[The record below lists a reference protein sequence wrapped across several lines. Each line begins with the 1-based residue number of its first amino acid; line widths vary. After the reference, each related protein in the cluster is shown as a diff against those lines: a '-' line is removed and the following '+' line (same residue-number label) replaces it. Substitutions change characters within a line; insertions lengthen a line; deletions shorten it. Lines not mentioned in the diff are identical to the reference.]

1 MSAYDDYLGELSER
15 LRSLR
20 EDESVPMGRAADVC
34 ADVIAGGGLV
44 HLFGTGHGSM
54 PAMEA
59 FPRTGS
65 YVGWHPI
72 VIESLGPHLRVGGEG
87 SVHQFRYLQGAE
99 GYGQAILDSY
109 PIHDGD
115 AFVISSHSGVNRV
128 VVEVALAV
136 KDAGH
141 PLIAITSR
149 EHSSK
154 AAPRHASGKRLS
166 DLADVVL
173 DNHAPFGDAV
183 LALPDLE
190 QRVAAVSTSL
200 AMALVGALVATTAE
214 GLLARGVQ
222 PLVLGHIDR
231 AGNRIPDEMRRD
243 YVQAFQDRLW
253 RREGR

>member
-1 MSAYDDYLGELSER
+1 LSAYDDYLDNLLERMQR
-15 LRSLR
+15 LRADEAESL
-20 EDESVPMGRAADVC
+20 ESAAEIC
-34 ADVIAGGGLV
+34 TSAIGGGGLV

-72 VIESLGPHLRVGGEG
+72 VIEALGPHLRVGGEG

-99 GYGQAILDSY
+99 GYGKAILDSY
-109 PIHDGD
+109 PIHEGD

-128 VVEVALAV
+128 VMEVALAV
-136 KDAGH
+136 KEAGH
-141 PLIAITSR
+141 PLVAITSR
-149 EHSSK
+149 EHSSQ
-154 AAPRHASGKRLS
+154 ATPRHNSGKRLS
-166 DLADVVL
+166 EVADVVL

-183 LALPDLE
+183 LALEGLE

-200 AMALVGALVATTAE
+200 SMALVGALVASTAE
-214 GLLARGVQ
+214 HLLEQGVE
-222 PLVLGHIDR
+222 PLVLGHIDL

-243 YVQAFQDRLW
+243 YVQAFQNRLW
-253 RREGR
+253 RRDT

>member
-1 MSAYDDYLGELSER
+1 MSAHRDYLDDLLDRMQR
-15 LRSLR
+15 LRNEESESL
-20 EDESVPMGRAADVC
+20 ETAATIC
-34 ADVIAGGGLV
+34 ADTIGGGGLV

-72 VIESLGPHLRVGGEG
+72 VIEALGPHLRVGGEG
-87 SVHQFRYLQGAE
+87 SVHQFRYLQAAE
-99 GYGQAILDSY
+99 GYGKAILDSY
-109 PIHDGD
+109 PIHQGD

-128 VVEVALAV
+128 VMEVALAV
-136 KDAGH
+136 KQAGH

-149 EHSSK
+149 EHS
-154 AAPRHASGKRLS
+154 ARATPRHGSGKRLS
-166 DLADVVL
+166 EVADVVL

-183 LALPDLE
+183 LALSGLE

-200 AMALVGALVATTAE
+200 AMALVGALVAATAE
-214 GLLARGVQ
+214 QLLDRGVE

-253 RREGR
+253 RRAT

>member
-1 MSAYDDYLGELSER
+1 MSAFNDYLGELLER
-15 LRSLR
+15 MQQLRKDEQQSL
-20 EDESVPMGRAADVC
+20 DKASQICTKA
-34 ADVIAGGGLV
+34 IAEGGLV

-65 YVGWHPI
+65 FVGWHPI
-72 VIESLGPHLRVGGEG
+72 VIEALGPHLRVGGEG

-99 GYGQAILDSY
+99 GYGKAILDSY
-109 PIHDGD
+109 PIHQGD

-128 VVEVALAV
+128 VMEVALEV
-136 KDAGH
+136 KEAGY

-149 EHSSK
+149 EHSGT
-154 AAPRHASGKRLS
+154 ATPRHSSGKRLS
-166 DLADVVL
+166 DVADVVL

-183 LALPDLE
+183 LALEGLD

-200 AMALVGALVATTAE
+200 SMALVGALVAATAE
-214 GLLARGVQ
+214 GLLGRGVE

-253 RREGR
+253 RHED